1 VSLAHIGWIDAFTSR
16 FDYQHGTH
24 TPSFYTP
31 ISEVLENQRRTEFWL
46 GGRSFR
52 RGKRAMATKR
62 ILTCVF
68 FVAGVTL
75 ALLEIGCSIESVPAE
90 RRQQKEAAREEYER
104 NQQAESI
111 QESDAEIEAL
121 RSPSSFRR
129 ISAAERLGDAKGPR
143 AVNALIAALRTE
155 TDPAA
160 FSAIID
166 GLSNIHDGRAVDAF
180 VDALSAPG
188 MPDNAREHA
197 LNAILENRSEY
208 RLVPQIRRFYESLA
222 DASVKARV
230 RPIVDRYSN

>member
-1 VSLAHIGWIDAFTSR
+1 
-16 FDYQHGTH
+16 
-24 TPSFYTP
+24 
-31 ISEVLENQRRTEFWL
+31 
-46 GGRSFR
+46 
-52 RGKRAMATKR
+52 MAAKR
-62 ILTCVF
+62 ILTSLF
-68 FVAGVTL
+68 FIAAVTL

-90 RRQQKEAAREEYER
+90 RRRQTEAAREEYEHKS
-104 NQQAESI
+104 QAESAAAQRQRAEEFQRRIADPGSLSI

-129 ISAAERLGDAKGPR
+129 ISAAEKLGDAKGPR

-160 FSAIID
+160 FSAIVD
-166 GLSNIHDGRAVDAF
+166 ALSNIHDARAVDAY

-197 LNAILENRSEY
+197 LNAIVQNRSEY
-208 RLVPQIRRFYESLA
+208 RLVPQIRRFYESLT

-230 RPIVDRYSN
+230 RPILERYGY

>member
-1 VSLAHIGWIDAFTSR
+1 
-16 FDYQHGTH
+16 
-24 TPSFYTP
+24 
-31 ISEVLENQRRTEFWL
+31 
-46 GGRSFR
+46 
-52 RGKRAMATKR
+52 MATKR

-104 NQQAESI
+104 NQQAESAAAERQRAEELLRRIADPGSLSI

-160 FSAIID
+160 FSAIVD
-166 GLSNIHDGRAVDAF
+166 ALSNIHDGRAVDAY

-197 LNAILENRSEY
+197 LNAILQNRSED

-230 RPIVDRYSN
+230 RPIVERYSN

>member
-1 VSLAHIGWIDAFTSR
+1 
-16 FDYQHGTH
+16 
-24 TPSFYTP
+24 
-31 ISEVLENQRRTEFWL
+31 
-46 GGRSFR
+46 
-52 RGKRAMATKR
+52 MATKR

-104 NQQAESI
+104 NQQAGSAAAERQRAEELLRRIADPGSLSI

-155 TDPAA
+155 TDPAP
-160 FSAIID
+160 FSAIVD
-166 GLSNIHDGRAVDAF
+166 ALSNIHDGRAVDAY

-197 LNAILENRSEY
+197 LNAILESRSEY